1 MKPLIT
7 RIGGIFMLFLLHK
20 YFPLGGGVI
29 SLIKDTA
36 KNRRVVMAE
45 IRQGRQTPTQSVVIP
60 YSETK
65 GQEAADLYAQTGNVL
80 LEWQQLIQCD
90 LMAVNDEGLW
100 VHQKY
105 GYSIPRRNGKSE
117 NVLARCL
124 WGLKHQERILYTAH
138 RATTS
143 HAVWERLD
151 RMCEKA
157 GIQISSSFKAF
168 GKEHL
173 YTPDGGVIEFRTR
186 TSSGGLGEGYD
197 LLIIDE
203 AQEYTEAQETSLKYI
218 VSDSDN
224 PQTIMLGTPPTVVS
238 AGTVFVKFRE
248 TVLSGNGF
256 DSGWAEWSVEYQT
269 DPHDIEAWYEANPSL
284 GTILTERKIRAE
296 ITNDDVDFNIQ
307 RLGLWLRY
315 NQKSAISKNEWE
327 ALQITDK
334 PELEGDIF
342 VGIKYSHTGE
352 HVAMAVASK
361 TTSGKIFIEVLDCRP
376 IRAGNQ
382 WIIDYLIPMKPK
394 KVVVDGANG
403 QQILASEM
411 KEAGLK
417 EPEMP
422 TVKEVITANATFEQ
436 GLFQDTICHANQP
449 SLTQAASNCEKRT
462 IGSNGGFGYKSIKEG
477 VEISLLDSV
486 ILAYWKCAGSKE
498 KKKQKARY

>member
-1 MKPLIT
+1 
-7 RIGGIFMLFLLHK
+7 
-20 YFPLGGGVI
+20 
-29 SLIKDTA
+29 
-36 KNRRVVMAE
+36 MAE
-45 IRQGRQTPTQSVVIP
+45 KRLGRQTPTQSVVLP

-65 GQEAADLYAQTGNVL
+65 GQEASELYALTGNNL
-80 LEWQQLIQCD
+80 LEWQQLLQSDI
-90 LMAVNDEGLW
+90 MAVNDEGLW

-124 WGLKHQERILYTAH
+124 WGLKNNERILYTAH

-157 GIQISSSFKAF
+157 QIHISSSFKAF

-173 YTPDGGVIEFRTR
+173 YASDGGVVEFRTR

-197 LLIIDE
+197 VLIIDE

-238 AGTVFVKFRE
+238 AGTVFVKYRE
-248 TVLSGNGF
+248 TVLSGKGF
-256 DSGWAEWSVEYQT
+256 DSGWAEWSVPKQMPA
-269 DPHDIEAWYEANPSL
+269 DDIESWYEANPSL

-296 ITNDDVDFNIQ
+296 ITTDDIDFNIQ
-307 RLGLWLRY
+307 RLGLWLKY
-315 NQKSAISKNEWE
+315 NQKSEISKAEWE
-327 ALQITDK
+327 ALRVSAK
-334 PELEGDIF
+334 PQLKGDVF
-342 VGIKYSHTGE
+342 AGIKYGHSGE
-352 HVAMAVASK
+352 YVAMSVAIK
-361 TTSGKIFIEVLDCRP
+361 TTEGKIFVESIDCRP
-376 IRAGNQ
+376 IRAGNE
-382 WIIDYLIPMKPK
+382 WIIEYLISMKPK

-403 QQILASEM
+403 QQILANDM

-417 EPEMP
+417 EPELP
-422 TVKEVITANATFEQ
+422 TVKEIITANASFEQ
-436 GLFQDTICHANQP
+436 GLFQNTICHANQP
-449 SLTQAASNCEKRT
+449 SLTQSVSNCEKRM
-462 IGSNGGFGYKSIKEG
+462 IGTNGGFGYKAIKEG
-477 VEISLLDSV
+477 IEISLLDSV
-486 ILAYWKCAGSKE
+486 ILAYWKCAGNKE